1 MLGSGLGVLA
11 MSGLPARCLPAV
23 DLPLTL
29 RVLAVALVPAAGL
42 ILASTPLAETN
53 PRARSAPSGRSAVLW
68 RTLTG
73 AHGRY
78 CSQGKARGGCP
89 TILLERDQKAKET
102 LICESI
108 ALLRTRQKM
117 KRSETCA
124 SEGEARIDDS
134 SGGSLQTIED
144 GSDFPIG
151 ISPRR
156 LPSLAAM
163 RQPD

>member
-1 MLGSGLGVLA
+1 VASSRGAHGSPADRITAEEKIVCCVTTRRRNFWALNGLGRRLRSLTARFFRLGMPGSGLGVLA
-11 MSGLPARCLPAV
+11 MSGLPPRRLPAA

-53 PRARSAPSGRSAVLW
+53 PRAWSAPSGRSAVLW
-68 RTLTG
+68 RTLSG

-102 LICESI
+102 LI
-108 ALLRTRQKM
+108 
-117 KRSETCA
+117 
-124 SEGEARIDDS
+124 G
-134 SGGSLQTIED
+134 
-144 GSDFPIG
+144 
-151 ISPRR
+151 
-156 LPSLAAM
+156 
-163 RQPD
+163 